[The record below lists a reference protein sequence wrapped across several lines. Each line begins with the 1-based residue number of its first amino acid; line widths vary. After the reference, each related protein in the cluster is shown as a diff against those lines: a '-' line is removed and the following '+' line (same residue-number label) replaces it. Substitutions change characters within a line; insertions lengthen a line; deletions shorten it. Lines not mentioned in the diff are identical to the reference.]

1 MRNEYIMTKQKEYMN
16 NAIHRIV
23 EWIMSI
29 IIGFLVVNTICF
41 LYERPVG
48 WYDTINGVSTSVW
61 HPGKVIVHGTEGYG
75 KIIVDENGFLNPS
88 GELADEYILML
99 GTSHTQGKEVDCE
112 KKYSVLVNDQIGDDN
127 KLHTYNIS
135 TDGNFLP
142 TQIKHFKAA
151 TEAFADA
158 SIITIEIGS
167 TDYSVADLEDALEQ
181 VDYDLAD
188 SADYF
193 SVMSSFEKIR
203 TFVKEYFPL
212 ISRIRTQM
220 QTAKSIKQINS
231 SVDSWAIDSDNYSMV
246 IGKALRLMKSEYDKP
261 LVFIYHPR
269 VNIEKDGTLS
279 LVYSETW
286 EIFKEA
292 CINNGIDII
301 DCGPDFIEN
310 YNSKKELPYGFANTT
325 LGSGHLNEVGHQIV
339 ANEIIAYWE
348 EHEQ

>member
-1 MRNEYIMTKQKEYMN
+1 M
-16 NAIHRIV
+16 IHRLV
-23 EWIMSI
+23 EWIVGSF
-29 IIGFLVVNTICF
+29 IGFVLVNTICF

-75 KIIVDENGFLNPS
+75 RVTVDENGFLNPS
-88 GELADEYILML
+88 GVLADEYILML
-99 GTSHTQGKEVDCE
+99 GTSHTQGKEVDRE

-127 KLHTYNIS
+127 KLHTYNIAA
-135 TDGNFLP
+135 DGNFLP
-142 TQIKHFKAA
+142 TQIKHFKAV
-151 TEAFADA
+151 TEEFNDA
-158 SIITIEIGS
+158 CMITVEIAS
-167 TDYSVADLEDALEQ
+167 TDYSVDELEDAIEQ
-181 VDYDLAD
+181 VEHDMTD
-188 SADYF
+188 SAVHF
-193 SVMSSFEKIR
+193 SNMSSLERIR
-203 TFVKEYFPL
+203 TFIKEYFPL
-212 ISRIRTQM
+212 ISRIKKQM

-231 SVDSWAIDSDNYSMV
+231 STDSWAIDSDNYSMV

-269 VNIEKDGTLS
+269 VDIEKDGTLS